1 MSSITVS
8 SLVLGSLT
16 VEVDGSDSTLA
27 LSVLGTAPATLS
39 IELGTP
45 GATGTAAT
53 IAVGT
58 TTTLAPGS
66 PATVT
71 NVGTSSAATF
81 NFGIPQ
87 GIAGPTGATG
97 AGVPVGGTDGQVL
110 AKIDATDYNTQWAT
124 AFALQVRNQVRN
136 ETGAT
141 LTKGTV
147 VYVTGASG
155 NKVTVSKAQANGD
168 ATSAQTFAILLEN
181 IPNNQNGYA
190 VTSGLLENLDTS
202 AYAAGTQL
210 YLSPTVAGTYTSTK
224 PSAPDHLVYVGVIE
238 RSHVNQGTM
247 LVRIQNGYELEEL
260 HNVAIASVANNDLL
274 AYDSATT
281 LWKNKTYGTLGLLTS
296 STAAS
301 TYYPLVGN
309 PSGFLTSASLTG
321 YAPLASP
328 AFTGNPTAP
337 TPLTADNDTSI
348 ATTAFVKAQGYL
360 TTAPVTS
367 VAGKTG
373 VVTLAVADVSGAAP
387 LASPAL
393 TGTPTAPTATA
404 GTSTTQIATTAFVTA
419 VDVLKAPLASPT
431 FTGTPAAPTATAGTN
446 TTQLATT
453 AFVTTAD
460 NLKAN
465 IASPTFTGV
474 PAAPTASPGTSTT
487 QLATT
492 AFVTAVDILKAPLA
506 SPTFTGTVTIP
517 AGASISGYLTT
528 SSAASTYQT
537 LSGMSSYL
545 TTSAAASTYQPIGS
559 YLTDAPSD
567 GSTYG
572 RLNGAWS
579 VVGGGGSVAWG
590 AITGTV
596 TDQTDL
602 VTYVTGLG
610 YQTASDVSTYV
621 SGLGYVSGTA
631 ASQLTAG
638 TYTTNP
644 AAAPTASGD
653 VLQFDGTNLIW
664 AAGGGGG
671 GLTISTLSNGATST
685 LNATAPT
692 TGQALTYDG
701 TDLVWATAGG
711 GVAWGAITGTLSSQ
725 TDLQTALDGKLAAP
739 SVNTQTSSYTFAS
752 GDANNIVFC
761 PAGTSATLTIPKDAT
776 YSFPIGTSVTV
787 VVDGSSSPSVSIV
800 PEDTMTPAP
809 VFVNYSGTISNT
821 TVVKI
826 IKVAADLWIF
836 GY

>member
-1 MSSITVS
+1 MSQISAEIYGTLEVSVEGASSTITV
-8 SLVLGSLT
+8 
-16 VEVDGSDSTLA
+16 E
-27 LSVLGTAPATLS
+27 
-39 IELGTP
+39 IGTP
-45 GATGTAAT
+45 GPAASVT
-53 IAVGT
+53 VGT
-58 TTTLAPGS
+58 TTTGAAG
-66 PATVT
+66 
-71 NVGTSSAATF
+71 SSAVVANAGTTAAAVL
-81 NFGIPQ
+81 NFTIPR
-87 GIAGPTGATG
+87 GDTGATG
-97 AGVPVGGTDGQVL
+97 PAGAAGQGVPVGGTDGQVL
-110 AKIDATDYNTQWAT
+110 AKIDTTDYNTTWVT
-124 AFALQVRNQVRN
+124 PFAQQVRNQVRN

-141 LTKGTV
+141 LTAGTV

-155 NKVTVSKAQANGD
+155 NKVTVTKAQANGD
-168 ATSAQTFAILLEN
+168 ATSAQTFAVLLEN
-181 IPNNQNGYA
+181 IANNSNGYA

-202 AYAAGTQL
+202 AFAAGTQL
-210 YLSPTVAGTYTSTK
+210 YLSPTTAGTYTSTK
-224 PSAPDHLVYVGVIE
+224 PSAPDHLVYIGVIE

-260 HNVAIASVANNDLL
+260 HNVAINGLANNDLL

-281 LWKNKTYGTLGLLTS
+281 LWKNKTFGTLGLLTS

-301 TYYPLVGN
+301 TY
-309 PSGFLTSASLTG
+309 
-321 YAPLASP
+321 APLASP
-328 AFTGNPTAP
+328 ALTGNPTAP

-545 TTSAAASTYQPIGS
+545 TTSAAASTYLTQSNAASTYQTLSGMSSYLTTSAAASTYQPIGS

-567 GSTYG
+567 GNTYG

-621 SGLGYVSGTA
+621 SGLGYVAGTA

-685 LNATAPT
+685 LNATVPT

-725 TDLQTALDGKLAAP
+725 TDLQTALDGKLP
-739 SVNTQTSSYTFAS
+739 VKSVNAPTGSYTLAS
-752 GDANNIVFC
+752 TDANQVVYID
-761 PAGTSATLTIPKDAT
+761 TSPVIIPKDST
-776 YSFPIGTSVTV
+776 YSFPVGTVITV
-787 VVDGSSSPSVSIV
+787 CYTNGTTFTVN
-800 PEDTMTPAP
+800 PEDAFMNIPN
-809 VFVNYSGTISNT
+809 VNGSTASATCQYVATL
-821 TVVKI
+821 V
-826 IKVAADLWIF
+826 KVAADNWCVSI
-836 GY
+836 

>member
-1 MSSITVS
+1 MS
-8 SLVLGSLT
+8 SLT
-16 VEVDGSDSTLA
+16 VAVD
-27 LSVLGTAPATLS
+27 VLGTAPATLTL
-39 IELGTP
+39 ELGTP
-45 GATGTAAT
+45 GPQGLPGTAAT
-53 IAVGT
+53 IAAGT

-66 PATVT
+66 SATVT
-71 NVGTSSAATF
+71 NVGTSSAAVF
-81 NFGIPQ
+81 NFGIPS
-87 GIAGPTGATG
+87 GLTGATG
-97 AGVPVGGTDGQVL
+97 AGVPVGGTDGQIL
-110 AKIDATDYNTQWAT
+110 AKIDAVDYNTQWVT
-124 AFALQVRNQVRN
+124 PFAQQVRNQVRN

-141 LTKGTV
+141 LTAGTV

-155 NKVTVSKAQANGD
+155 NKVTVTKAQANGD
-168 ATSAQTFAILLEN
+168 ATSAQTFAVLLEN
-181 IPNNQNGYA
+181 IANNSNGYA

-202 AYAAGTQL
+202 AFAAGTQV
-210 YLSPTVAGTYTSTK
+210 YLSPTTAGTFTSTK

-238 RSHVNQGTM
+238 RSHVSQGTM

-453 AFVTTAD
+453 AFVTTAVST
-460 NLKAN
+460 KAN
-465 IASPTFTGV
+465 LASPTFTGV

-567 GSTYG
+567 GNTYG

-602 VTYVTGLG
+602 VSYI
-610 YQTASDVSTYV
+610 
-621 SGLGYVSGTA
+621 SGLGYVAGTA

>member
-260 HNVAIASVANNDLL
+260 HNVAIAGLANNDLL
-274 AYDSATT
+274 AYDSATD
-281 LWKNKTYGTLGLLTS
+281 LWKNKTFGTLGLLTTAS
-296 STAAS
+296 AAS
-301 TYYPLVGN
+301 TY
-309 PSGFLTSASLTG
+309 
-321 YAPLASP
+321 
-328 AFTGNPTAP
+328 
-337 TPLTADNDTSI
+337 
-348 ATTAFVKAQGYL
+348 
-360 TTAPVTS
+360 
-367 VAGKTG
+367 
-373 VVTLAVADVSGAAP
+373 AP

-404 GTSTTQIATTAFVTA
+404 GTNTTQIATTAFVTA
-419 VDVLKAPLASPT
+419 AV
-431 FTGTPAAPTATAGTN
+431 PAI
-446 TTQLATT
+446 ATT
-453 AFVTTAD
+453 AQA
-460 NLKAN
+460 L
-465 IASPTFTGV
+465 IP
-474 PAAPTASPGTSTT
+474 TSTT
-487 QLATT
+487 VALSPDAGREMIMYPGYVQMYGGGNLGTSGTGALATIT
-492 AFVTAVDILKAPLA
+492 FASQRWHALAGPNTGVAGYGAFVFDYSFSGIGMAAMTRGVSALSRKWNSKIWASGRTILGQSAE
-506 SPTFTGTVTIP
+506 
-517 AGASISGYLTT
+517 TT
-528 SSAASTYQT
+528 SGFNGDANTTARVMVGGRSSLGTGGMVSTE
-537 LSGMSSYL
+537 
-545 TTSAAASTYQPIGS
+545 
-559 YLTDAPSD
+559 
-567 GSTYG
+567 
-572 RLNGAWS
+572 NGFGWKVA
-579 VVGGGGSVAWG
+579 GGGSAALVLTVSNGTTLTEVTSSFTPTLQQVFDWKIYSDGAGNVTLWVNDSQVATS
-590 AITGTV
+590 TGGPTTSTAEIYNFYLEIV
-596 TDQTDL
+596 D
-602 VTYVTGLG
+602 
-610 YQTASDVSTYV
+610 QTASTATRFAM
-621 SGLGYVSGTA
+621 GNFGTK
-631 ASQLTAG
+631 
-638 TYTTNP
+638 
-644 AAAPTASGD
+644 
-653 VLQFDGTNLIW
+653 VFW
-664 AAGGGGG
+664 AQ
-671 GLTISTLSNGATST
+671 
-685 LNATAPT
+685 P
-692 TGQALTYDG
+692 
-701 TDLVWATAGG
+701 
-711 GVAWGAITGTLSSQ
+711 
-725 TDLQTALDGKLAAP
+725 
-739 SVNTQTSSYTFAS
+739 
-752 GDANNIVFC
+752 
-761 PAGTSATLTIPKDAT
+761 
-776 YSFPIGTSVTV
+776 
-787 VVDGSSSPSVSIV
+787 
-800 PEDTMTPAP
+800 
-809 VFVNYSGTISNT
+809 
-821 TVVKI
+821 
-826 IKVAADLWIF
+826 
-836 GY
+836 